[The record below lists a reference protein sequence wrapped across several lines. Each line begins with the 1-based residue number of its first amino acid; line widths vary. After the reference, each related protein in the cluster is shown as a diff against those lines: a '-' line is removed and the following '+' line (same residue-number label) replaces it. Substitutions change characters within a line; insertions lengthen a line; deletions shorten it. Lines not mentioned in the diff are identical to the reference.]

1 MAQPRANTNTDEY
14 FVKEEVVACGK
25 THTLKQNEQEKKREQ
40 KKKMNE
46 TKLTHAIYFTRLYK
60 N

>member
-25 THTLKQNEQEKKREQ
+25 THTLKQNEQEKKEN
-40 KKKMNE
+40 KKRK
-46 TKLTHAIYFTRLYK
+46 
-60 N
+60 